1 MGAAS
6 AASQSSAMP
15 QPSQGKGGST
25 TMGNGSP
32 ATNSIGKVAGSAF
45 NVVNKNLQNN
55 ATNSI
60 EDTYRQQLG
69 REGETAGLDYWK
81 GQFGD
86 SVDAN
91 ELKTFQAAA
100 APELAGRSANTQPL
114 GQGTGKGGATQDS
127 SQNGPQLPNAGQQGW
142 QYGQGASGDRV
153 TYPSTSGQQQFGQ
166 PMQSTQNPYSNTIGQ
181 GQQSNQM
188 GSSGKGKGA

>member
-15 QPSQGKGGST
+15 QSQGKGGGAPTGGSGVPMSGVKGFSNQQPYSPNSGAP
-25 TMGNGSP
+25 MGGVNDMQYIDPNAPNDLAKPAVGS
-32 ATNSIGKVAGSAF
+32 SAG
-45 NVVNKNLQNN
+45 
-55 ATNSI
+55 
-60 EDTYRQQLG
+60 
-69 REGETAGLDYWK
+69 
-81 GQFGD
+81 
-86 SVDAN
+86 
-91 ELKTFQAAA
+91 
-100 APELAGRSANTQPL
+100 PL
-114 GQGTGKGGATQDS
+114 GQYDEQLQPTPANSEQGM
-127 SQNGPQLPNAGQQGW
+127 QLPQGGQQGW
-142 QYGQGASGDRV
+142 QPQGGGKNGHQI